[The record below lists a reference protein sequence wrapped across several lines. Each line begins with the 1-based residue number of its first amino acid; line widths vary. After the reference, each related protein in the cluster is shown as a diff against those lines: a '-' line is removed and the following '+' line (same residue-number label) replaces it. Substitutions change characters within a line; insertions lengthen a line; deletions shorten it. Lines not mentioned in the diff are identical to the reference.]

1 MQQLRELELK
11 QQLSIANESSESFDQ
26 VPPLTQTSMY
36 YSGNLNPEN
45 LKTGLMFFCTV
56 GMVTTLDKPNLC
68 CQQAA
73 RLPVKTSTGVDGRE
87 RLR

>member
-1 MQQLRELELK
+1 MNQRVELMQQLRELELK

-56 GMVTTLDKPNLC
+56 GMVRLDLSI
-68 CQQAA
+68 
-73 RLPVKTSTGVDGRE
+73 RGV
-87 RLR
+87 LVWW